1 MTDDIHQIARAASIP
16 AEHRWI
22 DADTVAAMLNY
33 STKTV
38 LQRIANRPDFPRART
53 FAGQPRWRLTEVSE
67 WASSQPVRNLRRR
80 GVVVGAKAAQVVMAD
95 HAGEVENVE
104 APGEPGDSLVSGV
117 VKS

>member
-53 FAGQPRWRLTEVSE
+53 FAGQPRWRLTEVSA
-67 WASSQPVRNLRRR
+67 WASAQPVRNLRRR
-80 GVVVGAKAAQVVMAD
+80 RVVVGTQASQVVVSD
-95 HAGEVENVE
+95 HASEVEHVE
-104 APGEPGDSLVSGV
+104 APGESGDSLVSGV
-117 VKS
+117 VES